1 MLFALKMHTGGHKMH
16 EVIIQVCF
24 VMAGLVNACTTGVV
38 YTDHPTL
45 VEEVAPVVYVENAP
59 RQVIS
64 HYSLFSVPIPVIQY
78 RRSYNT
84 RGIYIHP
91 RHQRRHVHRQYRHH
105 HKAHKKSVYHKHP
118 RHKHKVKHKHT
129 GKSTYKSTY
138 KKTHKKAYKPKH
150 KHKVKRRRGTLKS
163 KHRGGRHK
171 KRRK

>member
-1 MLFALKMHTGGHKMH
+1 MLSALKMHTGGHKMH

-45 VEEVAPVVYVENAP
+45 VEQVAPVVYVESAP

-105 HKAHKKSVYHKHP
+105 HKVHKKPVY
-118 RHKHKVKHKHT
+118 HKHKVKHKHT
-129 GKSTYKSTY
+129 GKSTYK
-138 KKTHKKAYKPKH
+138 KAHKKAHKPKP
-150 KHKVKRRRGTLKS
+150 KVKRRRGTLKS
-163 KHRGGRHK
+163 KHRGGQHK
-171 KRRK
+171 KRRR

>member
-1 MLFALKMHTGGHKMH
+1 MH

-45 VEEVAPVVYVENAP
+45 VEQVAPVVYVESAP

-84 RGIYIHP
+84 RGIYILP
-91 RHQRRHVHRQYRHH
+91 RHQRRHIHRQYRHH
-105 HKAHKKSVYHKHP
+105 HKAHKKPVYHKHP
-118 RHKHKVKHKHT
+118 QHKHKHT
-129 GKSTYKSTY
+129 GKSTYKKAYKKTY
-138 KKTHKKAYKPKH
+138 KKAHKKAHKKAYKPR
-150 KHKVKRRRGTLKS
+150 HKVKRRRGTLKS
-163 KHRGGRHK
+163 KHRGGQHK
-171 KRRK
+171 KRRR

>member
-1 MLFALKMHTGGHKMH
+1 MH

-45 VEEVAPVVYVENAP
+45 VETVTPVVYVENAP

-64 HYSLFSVPIPVIQY
+64 HYNLFSVPIPVIQY

-91 RHQRRHVHRQYRHH
+91 PQQRRHVHRQHKYHRHH
-105 HKAHKKSVYHKHP
+105 HKAHKKTVIHKHIH
-118 RHKHKVKHKHT
+118 HKPKVIVTKPKP
-129 GKSTYKSTY
+129 
-138 KKTHKKAYKPKH
+138 KKAKKKVHKKAHRK
-150 KHKVKRRRGTLKS
+150 KRG
-163 KHRGGRHK
+163 HK
-171 KRRK
+171 KRHR

>member
-64 HYSLFSVPIPVIQY
+64 YYSLFSVPIPVVQY
-78 RRSYNT
+78 RRSYRT

-105 HKAHKKSVYHKHP
+105 HKVHKKPVY
-118 RHKHKVKHKHT
+118 HKHKVKHKHT
-129 GKSTYKSTY
+129 GKPTY
-138 KKTHKKAYKPKH
+138 KKAHKPKH
-150 KHKVKRRRGTLKS
+150 KPKVKRRRGTLKS
-163 KHRGGRHK
+163 KHRGGQHK
-171 KRRK
+171 KRRR

>member
-1 MLFALKMHTGGHKMH
+1 MLSALKMHTGGHKMH

-105 HKAHKKSVYHKHP
+105 HKVHKKPVY
-118 RHKHKVKHKHT
+118 HKHKVKHKHT
-129 GKSTYKSTY
+129 GKSTYKKTY
-138 KKTHKKAYKPKH
+138 KKTHKKAYKPKP

>member
-1 MLFALKMHTGGHKMH
+1 MH

-45 VEEVAPVVYVENAP
+45 VETVTPVVYVENAP

-64 HYSLFSVPIPVIQY
+64 HYNLFSVPIPVIQY

-91 RHQRRHVHRQYRHH
+91 PQQRRHVHRQHKYHRHR
-105 HKAHKKSVYHKHP
+105 HKAHKKTVIHKHIH
-118 RHKHKVKHKHT
+118 HKPKPKL
-129 GKSTYKSTY
+129 
-138 KKTHKKAYKPKH
+138 KKTKKIKKKGHKKSHH
-150 KHKVKRRRGTLKS
+150 KKR
-163 KHRGGRHK
+163 RHK
-171 KRRK
+171 KRHR